1 MQRYII
7 TRLIQAVITALVLA
21 TAVFALVRISGTPL
35 TWLVSPHASA
45 AAKEAIEA
53 HYGLDKSILVQYERY
68 LINIAHGNF
77 GQSYVYSKSTLAVI
91 WGRVPATLELTGTAL
106 LIALLIALPI
116 GVYSAVYRGKFIDVV
131 GRIFAFL
138 GISAPSFWVGLMALY
153 LFGVKAK
160 ILPVGGMGGIDHLI
174 LPALVLS
181 WGLAAGLM
189 RLARSGMLSVL
200 NADYITMAR
209 AKGVSNQIVIWKH
222 AFRNASIPVVTMI
235 MLLMIIVLSGDVV
248 IENIFSWSGVGRLIM
263 TSTLSRDYPVV
274 QAFTIVV
281 SFTFVMVSLAAD
293 ILYAFLNPTVRYR

>member
-21 TAVFALVRISGTPL
+21 TIVFVLVRISGSPL
-35 TWLVSPHASA
+35 TWLVSPRAPEAQRQLIA
-45 AAKEAIEA
+45 AR
-53 HYGLDKSILVQYERY
+53 YGLDKSILVQYERY
-68 LINIAHGNF
+68 LVNIAHGEF
-77 GQSYVYSKSTLAVI
+77 GQSYVYHEPTLSVI

-106 LIALLIALPI
+106 LIALLIAIPL
-116 GVYSAVYRGKFIDVV
+116 GVYSAVKRGTFIDIA

-160 ILPVGGMGGIDHLI
+160 ILPIGGMGGIDHLI

-209 AKGVSNQIVIWKH
+209 AKGVSSQMVIWKH
-222 AFRNASIPVVTMI
+222 AFRNAAIPVVTMT
-235 MLLMIIVLSGDVV
+235 MLLMIVVLSGDVV
-248 IENIFSWSGVGRLIM
+248 IENIFSWSGLGRLIM

-281 SFTFVMVSLAAD
+281 SFTFVMISLLAD
-293 ILYAFLNPTVRYR
+293 ILYAYLNPIVRYR